1 MTVACRHP
9 DRIDGCISID
19 AAPVNESGNEAFG
32 SFAKQVLDFMISF
45 NHDTTR
51 QEAIFK
57 TKEYFKGKAQFV
69 ALVDRSL
76 EYLGPDSDQ
85 KQAKFIVNIPTLLK
99 KFDNIPAFD
108 EDLRYEGQT
117 LFVMGSRSRIY
128 EFDQFKKVFPNLK

>member
-1 MTVACRHP
+1 
-9 DRIDGCISID
+9 
-19 AAPVNESGNEAFG
+19 
-32 SFAKQVLDFMISF
+32 L
-45 NHDTTR
+45 
-51 QEAIFK
+51 
-57 TKEYFKGKAQFV
+57 
-69 ALVDRSL
+69 
-76 EYLGPDSDQ
+76 